1 MESLKKP
8 NKIDIQIIGVACAN
22 CARKIED
29 KINSLDQVLEAS
41 LNFATG
47 RISILLDENACTEE
61 YFNKVK
67 KIILDIEP
75 HVQVEKFD
83 RHRVNLNVL
92 EGGCV
97 DSCCSSSN
105 NHDHFEHEHNHSNSS
120 HTHNHSNE
128 NTNHYH
134 DGCCGDTQ
142 SKSSKKSNFKYNN
155 LINKNALFNIVG
167 TILFIIGLV
176 FEFEFKIEFSV
187 FFIAYILVAKD
198 ILKMAIR
205 NILRGSVFDE
215 NFLMSI
221 ASIGAFLVGEY
232 PEAVAVML
240 FYKIGEYFQDKA
252 VNKSRDSIKSL
263 MSIRPDY
270 ANLIIDGRTK
280 KVSPYDVKINDI
292 IVVKPGEKVPLD
304 GELIEGE
311 SSFDTSNLTGE
322 SMLRYLKEDDEV
334 LSGFINK
341 QKLVKLRVKE
351 IFSNSTVSKILDL
364 VENAGSKKANAEKF
378 ITKFSRYYT
387 PIVVF
392 VAALIAIIPIFLGYS
407 HKVWIYRAL
416 IFLVVSCPCALVVSI
431 PLSFFGGIGGAS
443 KNGILV
449 KGGNYLEALKDASIL
464 VFDKT
469 GTLTHGNFKV
479 SEINTLDSSFS
490 KDDILKLAAIC
501 EIHTTHP
508 IGKSIVNEYIRK
520 FKTNVDESI
529 IHEYEDILGH
539 GVKTIDKDDNIILAG
554 NKRLMNKFDIEFKDD
569 GNKDFGSCV
578 YIAFNDILIGSI
590 IIEDEI
596 KSNAKQMIKNL
607 KNLNIKKIIML
618 TGDVKQKALKVS
630 KELGI
635 EEFYYELLPADK
647 IKKVEELNNLKSK
660 NEKLVFVGDGI
671 NDAPVLALSDIGFS
685 MGGVGSDAAI
695 EASDIVLMND
705 DLLKIPLAIDI
716 SRFTNKI
723 VWQNIIFAFVVK
735 IAVMILG
742 TFGMANMW
750 EAVFADVGVALIAV
764 LNASRI
770 LRYKVK

>member
-29 KINSLDQVLEAS
+29 KINSLNQVLEAS

-47 RISILLDENACTEE
+47 RISIILDDNACSEE

-83 RHRVNLNVL
+83 RYRVNLSVV
-92 EGGCV
+92 EGTCT
-97 DSCCSSSN
+97 DSCCSSSHS
-105 NHDHFEHEHNHSNSS
+105 HDHSHNHSHDHS
-120 HTHNHSNE
+120 HHNHSL
-128 NTNHYH
+128 
-134 DGCCGDTQ
+134 DGTCGHTD
-142 SKSSKKSNFKYNN
+142 SKTLKKSNSKYKNF
-155 LINKNALFNIVG
+155 INKNALFNMVG
-167 TILFIIGLV
+167 TILFIIGLI
-176 FEFEFKIEFSV
+176 FEFDANIEFGV
-187 FFIAYILVAKD
+187 FFIAYLLVAKD
-198 ILKMAIR
+198 ILNMAIR

-270 ANLIIDGRTK
+270 ANLMIDGKIK
-280 KVSPYDVKINDI
+280 KVSPYDVKIDDI
-292 IVVKPGEKVPLD
+292 IVVKPGERVPLD
-304 GELIEGE
+304 GQIIQGE

-341 QKLVKLRVKE
+341 QKLIKLKVKE

-392 VAALIAIIPIFLGYS
+392 VAALIAIIPILLGYS

-508 IGKSIVNEYIRK
+508 IGKSIVNEHIRR
-520 FKTNVDESI
+520 FKINVDESVI
-529 IHEYEDILGH
+529 KDYEDILGH
-539 GVKTIDKDDNIILAG
+539 GVKTIDKDGNVILAG

-569 GNKDFGSCV
+569 GSQDFGSCV
-578 YIAFNDILIGSI
+578 YIAFNNILIGSI
-590 IIEDEI
+590 FIEDEI
-596 KSNAKQMIKNL
+596 KSNAKQMISNL
-607 KNLNIKKIIML
+607 KNLNINKVVML
-618 TGDVKQKALKVS
+618 TGDIKEKAIKVS

-635 EEFYYELLPADK
+635 DEFYYELLPADK
-647 IKKVEELNNLKSK
+647 IKKVEELNNKKSK